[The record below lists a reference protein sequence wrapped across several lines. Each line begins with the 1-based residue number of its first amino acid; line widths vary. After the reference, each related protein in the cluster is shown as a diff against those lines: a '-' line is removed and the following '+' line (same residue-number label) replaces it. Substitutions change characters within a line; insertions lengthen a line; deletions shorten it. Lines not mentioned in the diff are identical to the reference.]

1 MGVAAIVEDGKIKN
15 ATSTTSTKEKSS
27 TLGKDDFLQ
36 LLVAQMKFQDPL
48 EPTSN
53 TEYIAQYATFSEVE
67 QIQNMSKS
75 MDLSRASSLVGQ
87 TVQITSTDD
96 NGKETTKM
104 GKVDYV
110 KYENGK
116 AMVSVDE
123 ELYSLDDVTYVCD
136 QDYLTAFGLAQTLV
150 SDMAKLPKIEQVT
163 ASDKETIEKVL
174 KQYDDMNDYQKTF
187 LSKSV
192 VGSLEEYRKKLAE
205 LSGKADLTKVA
216 AVGVSAKPRPVEGS
230 YMPCFLAGVSAAT
243 AFALAKG
250 LPMVKLTHQ
259 QGHIAA
265 ALYATG
271 DFTLFEREALV
282 FHVSGGTTD
291 LLLCDEVKH
300 IETLGTSSDL
310 YAGQAVDRVGVKL
323 GFGFPAGVEVSRL
336 AAECD
341 VTIKPK
347 SSVRG
352 MECSLSGLENQY
364 TKLLAEGKDPAY
376 VCKYCL
382 LCVGETLVRMANNA
396 LAECPGLPVVFSGGV
411 MSSDLI
417 RTYVTNRV
425 PNAHFVPGKFASDNA
440 IGISILA
447 ARECGAWP
455 TTSM

>member
-1 MGVAAIVEDGKIKN
+1 MGVAAIVEDGKITN
-15 ATSTTSTKEKSS
+15 AKSTTSTKEKSS

-150 SDMAKLPKIEQVT
+150 SDMAKLPKVEQVT
-163 ASDKETIEKVL
+163 ASDKESIEKVL

-192 VGSLEEYRKKLAE
+192 TSALEEYRKKLAE
-205 LSGKADLTKVA
+205 LSSGDKTDEAGKT
-216 AVGVSAKPRPVEGS
+216 
-230 YMPCFLAGVSAAT
+230 
-243 AFALAKG
+243 
-250 LPMVKLTHQ
+250 
-259 QGHIAA
+259 
-265 ALYATG
+265 
-271 DFTLFEREALV
+271 
-282 FHVSGGTTD
+282 
-291 LLLCDEVKH
+291 
-300 IETLGTSSDL
+300 
-310 YAGQAVDRVGVKL
+310 
-323 GFGFPAGVEVSRL
+323 
-336 AAECD
+336 
-341 VTIKPK
+341 
-347 SSVRG
+347 
-352 MECSLSGLENQY
+352 
-364 TKLLAEGKDPAY
+364 EGKDEA
-376 VCKYCL
+376 
-382 LCVGETLVRMANNA
+382 GETENGDKEEDTAQDV
-396 LAECPGLPVVFSGGV
+396 
-411 MSSDLI
+411 
-417 RTYVTNRV
+417 
-425 PNAHFVPGKFASDNA
+425 
-440 IGISILA
+440 
-447 ARECGAWP
+447 
-455 TTSM
+455 

>member
-1 MGVAAIVEDGKIKN
+1 MGVAAIVEDGKITN

-116 AMVSVDE
+116 AMVSIDE
-123 ELYSLDDVTYVCD
+123 ELYSLDNVTYVCD

-150 SDMAKLPKIEQVT
+150 SDMAKLPKVEQAT

-205 LSGKADLTKVA
+205 LSGGDKTD
-216 AVGVSAKPRPVEGS
+216 E
-230 YMPCFLAGVSAAT
+230 AGKT
-243 AFALAKG
+243 
-250 LPMVKLTHQ
+250 
-259 QGHIAA
+259 
-265 ALYATG
+265 
-271 DFTLFEREALV
+271 
-282 FHVSGGTTD
+282 
-291 LLLCDEVKH
+291 
-300 IETLGTSSDL
+300 
-310 YAGQAVDRVGVKL
+310 
-323 GFGFPAGVEVSRL
+323 
-336 AAECD
+336 
-341 VTIKPK
+341 
-347 SSVRG
+347 
-352 MECSLSGLENQY
+352 
-364 TKLLAEGKDPAY
+364 EGKDEA
-376 VCKYCL
+376 
-382 LCVGETLVRMANNA
+382 GETENGDK
-396 LAECPGLPVVFSGGV
+396 EE
-411 MSSDLI
+411 D
-417 RTYVTNRV
+417 
-425 PNAHFVPGKFASDNA
+425 
-440 IGISILA
+440 
-447 ARECGAWP
+447 
-455 TTSM
+455 TTQDV

>member
-163 ASDKETIEKVL
+163 ASDKETIEKVCL
-174 KQYDDMNDYQKTF
+174 LF

-205 LSGKADLTKVA
+205 LSGNKADDTENADGDKA
-216 AVGVSAKPRPVEGS
+216 DGGKTDG
-230 YMPCFLAGVSAAT
+230 GNDT
-243 AFALAKG
+243 A
-250 LPMVKLTHQ
+250 Q
-259 QGHIAA
+259 
-265 ALYATG
+265 
-271 DFTLFEREALV
+271 
-282 FHVSGGTTD
+282 
-291 LLLCDEVKH
+291 
-300 IETLGTSSDL
+300 
-310 YAGQAVDRVGVKL
+310 
-323 GFGFPAGVEVSRL
+323 
-336 AAECD
+336 D
-341 VTIKPK
+341 V
-347 SSVRG
+347 
-352 MECSLSGLENQY
+352 
-364 TKLLAEGKDPAY
+364 
-376 VCKYCL
+376 
-382 LCVGETLVRMANNA
+382 
-396 LAECPGLPVVFSGGV
+396 
-411 MSSDLI
+411 
-417 RTYVTNRV
+417 
-425 PNAHFVPGKFASDNA
+425 
-440 IGISILA
+440 
-447 ARECGAWP
+447 
-455 TTSM
+455 

>member
-96 NGKETTKM
+96 SGRETTKM

-116 AMVSVDE
+116 AMVSIDE

-163 ASDKETIEKVL
+163 ASDKEAIEKVL

-192 VGSLEEYRKKLAE
+192 TSALEEYRKKLAE
-205 LSGKADLTKVA
+205 LSGEDKTEEAGKT
-216 AVGVSAKPRPVEGS
+216 EG
-230 YMPCFLAGVSAAT
+230 
-243 AFALAKG
+243 
-250 LPMVKLTHQ
+250 
-259 QGHIAA
+259 
-265 ALYATG
+265 G
-271 DFTLFEREALV
+271 DE
-282 FHVSGGTTD
+282 SGGTEGEDKEEDT
-291 LLLCDEVKH
+291 
-300 IETLGTSSDL
+300 T
-310 YAGQAVDRVGVKL
+310 Q
-323 GFGFPAGVEVSRL
+323 
-336 AAECD
+336 D
-341 VTIKPK
+341 V
-347 SSVRG
+347 
-352 MECSLSGLENQY
+352 
-364 TKLLAEGKDPAY
+364 
-376 VCKYCL
+376 
-382 LCVGETLVRMANNA
+382 
-396 LAECPGLPVVFSGGV
+396 
-411 MSSDLI
+411 
-417 RTYVTNRV
+417 
-425 PNAHFVPGKFASDNA
+425 
-440 IGISILA
+440 
-447 ARECGAWP
+447 
-455 TTSM
+455 